1 MSIVGLFH
9 IHIVSVSLG
18 LAGPG
23 GAPAYPNAP
32 YVINQEPYMQTL
44 IAGKCVVVSI
54 VLFEVYYLVSLFF
67 FPSLLVFGF
76 CLFFVFLS
84 EHTGSGEFI
93 WLMTSVFF
101 LSFLLHCLQVTQR

>member
-9 IHIVSVSLG
+9 ILTVSVLSG

-44 IAGKCVVVSI
+44 IAGNCVVVSI

-67 FPSLLVFGF
+67 PSLLVFEF
-76 CLFFVFLS
+76 CL
-84 EHTGSGEFI
+84 
-93 WLMTSVFF
+93 
-101 LSFLLHCLQVTQR
+101 SFCFPF